1 MGSIW
6 SSILVLLCRNAETC
20 LSTYIYFIANRYVQA
35 CHKVLQTDSLK
46 LDQFSKELLPSLL
59 TLSMDKIPNVRISV
73 AQLISQCLLPLGN
86 VDSMT
91 IGDSGC
97 KEIEGNEHH
106 CLNSYIIM
114 DLE

>member
-1 MGSIW
+1 M
-6 SSILVLLCRNAETC
+6 VLDFGLAMEKCRNFLVHFYTC
-20 LSTYIYFIANRYVQA
+20 ICFIAKRYVQA

-97 KEIEGNEHH
+97 IEIKGNDHL
-106 CLNSYIIM
+106 CLNS
-114 DLE
+114 

>member
-1 MGSIW
+1 MGNIW
-6 SSILVLLCRNAETC
+6 SSILALLCRNAEIC

-86 VDSMT
+86 VDYQGSLSKLIYYYGSGIVLMNISMFLAF
-91 IGDSGC
+91 
-97 KEIEGNEHH
+97 K
-106 CLNSYIIM
+106 
-114 DLE
+114 

>member
-86 VDSMT
+86 VASMT

-97 KEIEGNEHH
+97 KEIKGNEHH